1 MGTPTGSSAHTIAVA
16 GGDFSFDPMGFI
28 FQVYTGG
35 GTTLRFGNMT
45 ALPGRLSKIDCRWSA
60 VTGVAFTSTAEDTQL
75 ALYVWGAPADA
86 SIDLW
91 SARIGGHK
99 LADFDESERSTWLRV
114 AAAMSRYSGGR
125 IVLTLPARIAPPP
138 KKPLWRRAR
147 DYLAE

>member
-1 MGTPTGSSAHTIAVA
+1 MGTPTGSGAHTISVA

-28 FQVYTGG
+28 FQMYSGG

-45 ALPGRLSKIDCRWSA
+45 ALPGRFSKLDCRWSG
-60 VTGVAFTSTAEDTQL
+60 VTEVAFTSTAEDVQL
-75 ALYVWGAPADA
+75 ALYVWGLPADA
-86 SIDLW
+86 SRDLW
-91 SARIGGHK
+91 SARAGGHR
-99 LADFDESERSTWLRV
+99 LTVFAESDRSTWAKV

-125 IVLTLPARIAPPP
+125 IALRLPPPSAPPP

>member
-1 MGTPTGSSAHTIAVA
+1 MGTSTGSGAHTISVA

-28 FQVYTGG
+28 FQMYSGG

-45 ALPGRLSKIDCRWSA
+45 ALPGRLSKIDCRWSQ
-60 VTGVAFTSTAEDTQL
+60 VTEVRFTSTAEDTEL
-75 ALYVWGAPADA
+75 ALYVWGLPADA
-86 SIDLW
+86 STDFW
-91 SARIGGHK
+91 SARVGGHK
-99 LADFDESERSTWLRV
+99 LAGFTESDRSTWVKV

-125 IVLTLPARIAPPP
+125 VVLTLPARIAPPP